1 MIRVVVQELEAGEAE
16 DPMSPGIKGA
26 RVDVEDELLLWL
38 FEDEE
43 EDEVDEAVDPDEL
56 LLLPGLFIWWLLF
69 PPLVPYEE
77 DEVVVQIMDP
87 GFERNNRRESTP
99 RFDLDVI
106 LEGVKN

>member
-1 MIRVVVQELEAGEAE
+1 MIRVVVQELEAEVEE
-16 DPMSPGIKGA
+16 DPMSPGIRGA

-56 LLLPGLFIWWLLF
+56 LLPGLFIWLLF
-69 PPLVPYEE
+69 PLVPYEE

-106 LEGVKN
+106 LEGVKKD